1 MVSCVCLHSVIMAF
15 LGYTHRLEIPSQQAQ
30 NIKITSYERRCDVMT
45 SHRRS
50 YDVVLTFFL
59 FFFLDVVTAT
69 NLAPSSHISIGL
81 NFRFPNFESKL

>member
-15 LGYTHRLEIPSQQAQ
+15 LGYTRRLDIPSQQAQ
-30 NIKITSYERRCDVMT
+30 NIKITSYERRRDVMT

-50 YDVVLTFFL
+50 YDVVLTFFCV
-59 FFFLDVVTAT
+59 FWDVVTAT

-81 NFRFPNFESKL
+81 NFWFPNFESKL